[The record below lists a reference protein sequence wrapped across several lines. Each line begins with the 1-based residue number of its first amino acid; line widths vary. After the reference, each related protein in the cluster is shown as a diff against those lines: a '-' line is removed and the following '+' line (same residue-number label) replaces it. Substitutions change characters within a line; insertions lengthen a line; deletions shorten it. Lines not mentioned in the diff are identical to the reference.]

1 MSTPLRRSTRKPA
14 GTVKARPPSRH
25 VSTRGAVHQD
35 QTASDEELAND
46 PDAEE
51 NEEEEEDELADD
63 TTVTTV
69 ASPLKAPA
77 SKAKVSPPSRRAPA
91 HGAAHE
97 DQTASDEERAND
109 PDAEE
114 NEEEEKDELA
124 DTTVT
129 LPLKIGPPPKG
140 AKKIGV
146 KARKA
151 KAREVESQDEPHPP
165 PNNNT
170 LPEPPNNNALPVAS
184 SPPVPPN
191 NNTLPEPPKNT
202 VPPVDDNASSE
213 PPKGNTTPPNNA
225 NTSSESSENNTLP
238 VDNNESS
245 EPPQNDTRPVEDS
258 ASSEPPQ
265 NDAPPVDSNA
275 SSEPPRGNAP
285 PEPPKTN
292 APPEPPKKN
301 APPENDSNLDPSLRV
316 LMAFDD
322 DQQTAPIDNSDEEDD
337 VVPKHKHLKV
347 QTTPIDSSDE
357 EDDVVPKRKHPIGL
371 SAVDHRGRNPLA
383 PEQPRKPAKAGK
395 ASGTGSAAPNA
406 VVGSKEAKAVVL
418 REARAK
424 LQEEIVKH
432 KEEQAAKVER
442 LAKEL
447 GLDRKEVEKKLR
459 AATGL
464 KSKRGHATVSG
475 MQRFTGKP
483 AGQRLRLPDLQ
494 ALVKADDESSPMT
507 EGESK
512 VLLKEYGAYRD
523 AIEKGTVVSNREAA
537 KDVTWTVETIY
548 DELLNLESRTGARFL
563 LVVAGSNV
571 NDTITP
577 TCVGSEAAMPFC
589 SSILKMSSTEYGTK
603 FQAYA
608 HLKDDA
614 LIEGGLCDKARGHLF
629 AFSRT
634 ISVNAVAKKK
644 LRIEYKNYEQQMM
657 LKERVMLVGWPSKFE
672 MRAPSNAGNG
682 GSEMITELLTLAKA
696 GKLYWAK
703 VPEKER
709 EELHVKYENAPPIAR
724 KRRGMKGKASE
735 EDEDEE
741 EDEEE
746 DNEEDN
752 EEEDAPKKKRGSSSK
767 SAPKKSA
774 HKPTPKPAP
783 KPAPKKA
790 ASQAVTKKAA
800 SKSRKRKAPESDEEE
815 EAQETDEEPA
825 PKKQR
830 RKEGSKS
837 GKGATSSTKKTST
850 ERSKKRKRQTSDDD
864 SDEALPPQKSKSRAA
879 AAADAEATAR
889 ALEMLSRRHE
899 EVARKRNLVQDEPD
913 NDSSA

>member
-1 MSTPLRRSTRKPA
+1 MC
-14 GTVKARPPSRH
+14 
-25 VSTRGAVHQD
+25 GAVHQD

-46 PDAEE
+46 PDTKE
-51 NEEEEEDELADD
+51 NEEEEEDELVDD

-129 LPLKIGPPPKG
+129 LPLKVGPPLKG

-151 KAREVESQDEPHPP
+151 KAREVESEDKPHPP

-170 LPEPPNNNALPVAS
+170 LPKPPNNN
-184 SPPVPPN
+184 
-191 NNTLPEPPKNT
+191 PPKNT
-202 VPPVDDNASSE
+202 VLPVDNNTSSE

-225 NTSSESSENNTLP
+225 NTSSESSENNTPP
-238 VDNNESS
+238 VDDNESS
-245 EPPQNDTRPVEDS
+245 EPP
-258 ASSEPPQ
+258 
-265 NDAPPVDSNA
+265 
-275 SSEPPRGNAP
+275 GNAP
-285 PEPPKTN
+285 PEPPQTN
-292 APPEPPKKN
+292 TRPEPLKKN
-301 APPENDSNLDPSLRV
+301 APPEKDINVDPLLAFNDDE
-316 LMAFDD
+316 
-322 DQQTAPIDNSDEEDD
+322 QTAPIDNSDEEDD
-337 VVPKHKHLKV
+337 VVPKHKV

-357 EDDVVPKRKHPIGL
+357 EDDVVPKRKHPISLG
-371 SAVDHRGRNPLA
+371 AVDHCDRNPLA

-395 ASGTGSAAPNA
+395 ASSTGSGAPNA
-406 VVGSKEAKAVVL
+406 VVGSKEAKSVVL
-418 REARAK
+418 RETRTK

-432 KEEQAAKVER
+432 KEEQAAKIER

-464 KSKRGHATVSG
+464 KLKRGHSLWDAKVWQKRRE
-475 MQRFTGKP
+475 MNDGKP

-494 ALVKADDESSPMT
+494 ALVKADDESLPMT
-507 EGESK
+507 EAESK
-512 VLLKEYGAYRD
+512 VLLKEYSAYCD

-537 KDVTWTVETIY
+537 KDVTWTVEN
-548 DELLNLESRTGARFL
+548 DLRRGARFL

-608 HLKDDA
+608 HLKDNDD
-614 LIEGGLCDKARGHLF
+614 LH
-629 AFSRT
+629 
-634 ISVNAVAKKK
+634 AVIKKK
-644 LRIEYKNYEQQMM
+644 LRIEYKNYERQMM
-657 LKERVMLVGWPSKFE
+657 LKEGVMLVGWPSKFE
-672 MRAPSNAGNG
+672 MRALLNAGKG

-696 GKLYWAK
+696 GKLYW
-703 VPEKER
+703 EKC
-709 EELHVKYENAPPIAR
+709 H
-724 KRRGMKGKASE
+724 GTKGKTSE
-735 EDEDEE
+735 EE

-752 EEEDAPKKKRGSSSK
+752 EEGEDAPKKKRGSSSK

-774 HKPTPKPAP
+774 PNPAP

-800 SKSRKRKAPESDEEE
+800 SKSRKRKAPELDEEE

-837 GKGATSSTKKTST
+837 GKGCHLLHQ
-850 ERSKKRKRQTSDDD
+850 EDIHQ
-864 SDEALPPQKSKSRAA
+864 
-879 AAADAEATAR
+879 
-889 ALEMLSRRHE
+889 ALEE
-899 EVARKRNLVQDEPD
+899 AEVADI
-913 NDSSA
+913 

>member
-1 MSTPLRRSTRKPA
+1 MHTYIFQTLLPEQQPSTSGGGYHILNSIA
-14 GTVKARPPSRH
+14 SPS
-25 VSTRGAVHQD
+25 VDLNTFSIQLSPT
-35 QTASDEELAND
+35 T
-46 PDAEE
+46 PTEE
-51 NEEEEEDELADD
+51 NEEEEDELADD

-77 SKAKVSPPSRRAPA
+77 SKAKVSPPSRRAP
-91 HGAAHE
+91 AHE

-151 KAREVESQDEPHPP
+151 KAREVESQDEPHLP

-170 LPEPPNNNALPVAS
+170 LPVAS
-184 SPPVPPN
+184 SPP
-191 NNTLPEPPKNT
+191 
-202 VPPVDDNASSE
+202 
-213 PPKGNTTPPNNA
+213 
-225 NTSSESSENNTLP
+225 SSENNTPP
-238 VDNNESS
+238 VDDNESS

-258 ASSEPPQ
+258 VSSEPPQ
-265 NDAPPVDSNA
+265 NDVPPVDSNA

-285 PEPPKTN
+285 PEPPTTN
-292 APPEPPKKN
+292 TPPEPPKKN
-301 APPENDSNLDPSLRV
+301 APPENDSNLDPSLRA

-322 DQQTAPIDNSDEEDD
+322 NQQTAPIDNSDEEDD

-371 SAVDHRGRNPLA
+371 SAVDHRGHNPLA
-383 PEQPRKPAKAGK
+383 PEQPRKPTKVGK
-395 ASGTGSAAPNA
+395 ASGTGSAAPTA
-406 VVGSKEAKAVVL
+406 VVGSKEAKAMVL
-418 REARAK
+418 REACAK

-464 KSKRGHATVSG
+464 KSKCGHSLWDAKVWQKRREMNDGGQAGRPTTAPT
-475 MQRFTGKP
+475 RP
-483 AGQRLRLPDLQ
+483 AS
-494 ALVKADDESSPMT
+494 LVKADDESSPMT

-512 VLLKEYGAYRD
+512 VLLKEYSAYRD
-523 AIEKGTVVSNREAA
+523 AIEKGMVVSNREAA
-537 KDVTWTVETIY
+537 KDVTWT
-548 DELLNLESRTGARFL
+548 LLNLESHTGTRFL

-614 LIEGGLCDKARGHLF
+614 LIEGDFATKRGALVRLLKDDLH
-629 AFSRT
+629 
-634 ISVNAVAKKK
+634 AVAKKK
-644 LRIEYKNYEQQMM
+644 LRIEYKNYERQMM
-657 LKERVMLVGWPSKFE
+657 LKEGVMLVGWPLKFE

-682 GSEMITELLTLAKA
+682 GSEIITELLTLAKA

-709 EELHVKYENAPPIAR
+709 EELHVKYENAPPISR
-724 KRRGMKGKASE
+724 KHHGTKGKASE

-741 EDEEE
+741 EEEEE
-746 DNEEDN
+746 DNE

-767 SAPKKSA
+767 SAPKK
-774 HKPTPKPAP
+774 
-783 KPAPKKA
+783 
-790 ASQAVTKKAA
+790 
-800 SKSRKRKAPESDEEE
+800 KRKAPELDEEE

-864 SDEALPPQKSKSRAA
+864 SDEALPPQKSKPRAA

-889 ALEMLSRRHE
+889 ALEIWRCFPGATRRLQGSGTWLIVVAVVMCVAVVFMVPVARHE
-899 EVARKRNLVQDEPD
+899 YITCCAYM
-913 NDSSA
+913 